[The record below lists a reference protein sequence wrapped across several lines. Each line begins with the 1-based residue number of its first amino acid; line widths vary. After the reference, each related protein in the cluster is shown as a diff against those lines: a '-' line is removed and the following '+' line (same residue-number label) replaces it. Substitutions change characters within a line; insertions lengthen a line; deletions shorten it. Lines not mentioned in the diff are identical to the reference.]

1 MADSGFLNADNQ
13 TLNTT
18 YFANLPYHE
27 FEHYADMIFAE
38 RWNQVP
44 EKHNWTESE
53 LHDLNVMLESVL
65 VVPYTDYAKQL
76 LVTKQML
83 EPMLQINED
92 EAHGPNGISPKYM
105 LYSGHDDN
113 IANHLLVYMPGYQFV
128 SIPFAASIYLE
139 LYDVF
144 GVWYVQG

>member
-1 MADSGFLNADNQ
+1 MAESGFLNAQNETLDNK
-13 TLNTT
+13 
-18 YFANLPYHE
+18 YFANLEYWE
-27 FEHYADMIFAE
+27 FEHYADKIFAE

-53 LHDLNVMLESVL
+53 LHDLNMCLESVL
-65 VVPYTDYAKQL
+65 VVPYTDYAKQVL
-76 LVTKQML
+76 ITKQL
-83 EPMLQINED
+83 FEPMMQINEH
-92 EAHGPNGISPKYM
+92 ESGSFSGLPKYM

-113 IANHLLVYMPGYQFV
+113 IANHLLVYMPDVDFV

-139 LYDVF
+139 LYETF